1 MAQVAAA
8 PDTAEP
14 VTMIRENDSHG
25 TAIQNSAV
33 QATSYTRNRHKPNVD
48 WQVTE
53 EPNRPRERRK
63 EHDELTA
70 ELVHMARRLKTNN
83 LTLRDLVESDRKV
96 VDKAD
101 LALGVNAGRFKNQHR
116 DLQSFSSKSWATTW
130 KLILLT
136 VFVLISLLLTFMLI
150 VVTKSS

>member
-1 MAQVAAA
+1 MTLDATAPDAAA
-8 PDTAEP
+8 
-14 VTMIRENDSHG
+14 HG
-25 TAIQNSAV
+25 AAIQEGDVRDSAIPSPAV
-33 QATSYTRNRHKPNVD
+33 QATAYTRNRTKPNVD
-48 WQVTE
+48 WRVAE

-70 ELVHMARRLKTNN
+70 ELVHMARRLKSNN
-83 LTLRDLVESDRKV
+83 FALRDLVERDREIV
-96 VDKAD
+96 NKAD
-101 LALGVNAGRFKNQHR
+101 LALGVNAGRFKDQHR